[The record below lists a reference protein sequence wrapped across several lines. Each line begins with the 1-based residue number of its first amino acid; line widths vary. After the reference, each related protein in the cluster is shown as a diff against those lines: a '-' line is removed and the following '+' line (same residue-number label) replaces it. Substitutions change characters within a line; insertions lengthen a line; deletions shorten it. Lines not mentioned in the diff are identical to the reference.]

1 MKMEFENQANAYVEE
16 VDGAWFY
23 TLIFGCFYLG
33 YKGAWMA
40 AVLAF
45 FAALLTAGISW
56 LVLPIFADEILRKSY
71 LQRGWK
77 EVTSAPSSGSA
88 QRPKKRSAD
97 HERKLAEAKKKMGW

>member
-1 MKMEFENQANAYVEE
+1 MEFENPSNNYVEV

-40 AVLAF
+40 AVLCF
-45 FAALLTAGISW
+45 FAAFFTFGISW
-56 LVLPIFADEILRKSY
+56 LIVPFFADDIVRKCY
-71 LQRGWK
+71 LQRGWR
-77 EVTSAPSSGSA
+77 ELTSAPKNSTRDS
-88 QRPKKRSAD
+88 PKKPSAE

>member
-1 MKMEFENQANAYVEE
+1 MKMEFENPANGYVEE

-40 AVLAF
+40 AILAF
-45 FAALLTAGISW
+45 LAALLTAGISW
-56 LVLPIFADEILRKSY
+56 LVLPIFADEIIRKSY

-77 EVTSAPSSGSA
+77 ELTPAPDDGPVPK
-88 QRPKKRSAD
+88 PKKRSAE